1 MKSLAIRTATIF
13 IAVFFVLYV
22 GYQAIRYFNE
32 PYQTEVVF
40 RTSIEESIRVDGVAI
55 RSESVLESTSYS
67 GVDYAYENGERV
79 KKNAKIADFYSTAEE
94 IKIRNNIEK
103 LNSAVSM
110 LKEAQEEKDSYF
122 ADAEV
127 LNKQIANDLVDYL
140 NVCDSGFTEGLDKYK
155 NELLLSLNKRLN
167 RTDENADFSERINSL
182 STLIKEEEAK
192 CTSSLGSVYT
202 KNAGYFVNFADGL
215 ESLLTKEGIEN
226 MDESQLAS
234 LLLSYI
240 GKEEPENTLAV
251 GKVITQSEWYFAVAV
266 DQENAEK
273 FYRGRNVDIYFPFSE
288 TEIVDASVYKVI
300 LDEASKK
307 SVAILKT
314 DSMSKN
320 LAQMRN
326 CTVQISFKTIT
337 GLRLNKN
344 AVRFNENNEQGVY
357 VKNGTQILFKKINI
371 IHEEEGYYLTQYN
384 ETDAEFLRLYDD
396 VVIDGRDLYDKK
408 TIN

>member
-40 RTSIEESIRVDGVAI
+40 RTSVEESIRVDGVAI

-127 LNKQIANDLVDYL
+127 LNKQIANDLVEYL

-182 STLIKEEEAK
+182 STLIKAEEAK
-192 CTSSLGSVYT
+192 CTSSLGAVYT

-215 ESLLTKEGIEN
+215 ESVLTKEGIEN
-226 MDESQLAS
+226 MDASQ
-234 LLLSYI
+234 LLSYI
-240 GKEEPENTLAV
+240 GKEEPENTQAV

>member
-55 RSESVLESTSYS
+55 RTESVLENTSYA
-67 GVDYAYENGERV
+67 GVDYAFENGERV

-94 IKIRNNIEK
+94 IKIRNKIEK

-110 LKEAQEEKDSYF
+110 LKEAEEEKDSYF
-122 ADAEV
+122 SDAEV
-127 LNKQIANDLVDYL
+127 LNKQIANNLIEYL
-140 NVCDSGFTEGLDKYK
+140 DICESGFLEGLDDYK

-167 RTDENADFSERINSL
+167 RTDENADFSERIALLNSQ
-182 STLIKEEEAK
+182 IKAEEAK
-192 CTSSLGSVYT
+192 CTSSLGTVYT

-215 ESLLTKEGIEN
+215 ESVLTREN
-226 MDESQLAS
+226 YDSMSVSELI
-234 LLLSYI
+234 SYI
-240 GKEEPENTLAV
+240 SAEEDKKTNAV
-251 GKVITQSEWYFAVAV
+251 GKVITQSEWYFAVAI
-266 DQENAEK
+266 DKISAEK
-273 FYRGRNVDIYFPFSE
+273 FYVGREVDIYFPFST
-288 TEIVDASVYKVI
+288 TEIVDATVCDVKI
-300 LDEASKK
+300 DEVTGKA
-307 SVAILKT
+307 VALLKT
-314 DSMSKN
+314 FSMSKN
-320 LAQMRN
+320 LSQMRN
-326 CTVQISFKTIT
+326 STVQVSFKTIT

-344 AVRFNENNEQGVY
+344 AVRFNEKNEQGVY

-396 VVIDGRDLYDKK
+396 VVIDGHDLYDKK